1 VRILRL
7 SLPEGLNT
15 MTTHV
20 TPDQDTAVDAE
31 GQEYVFDPVWEKET
45 ERLVTNESIWDPG
58 TFERFDRI
66 GVARGWHCLEVG
78 AGSGSAARWLAERVG
93 PGGRVLATDLE
104 TARLRAI
111 GGQGVEV
118 LRHDIREEDL
128 PPDSFDLIHSRMVV
142 QHLPNKDEVVARLVA
157 ALKPGGVLF
166 LEDTDSLPLFR
177 SAVSEDFLQ
186 DIREAGYGLMRRA
199 GHEPR
204 GGHFDLQNAIASGLE
219 DVRAEGRVVMV
230 RGGSSQARHY
240 QLWLEFMAPRIV
252 AEGLLPQSR
261 IDEAVREM
269 GDPAHYWLSQV
280 LISTT
285 GRKPDGQGRAS

>member
-1 VRILRL
+1 
-7 SLPEGLNT
+7 
-15 MTTHV
+15 MTTHA
-20 TPDQDTAVDAE
+20 TPAQDTAGGAAA
-31 GQEYVFDPVWEKET
+31 QEYVFDPVWEKET
-45 ERLVTNESIWDPG
+45 ERLVTNEAIWDPG

-66 GVARGWHCLEVG
+66 GVGTGWHCLEVG
-78 AGSGSAARWLAERVG
+78 AGSGSAARWLAEHVG
-93 PGGRVLATDLE
+93 PTGRVLATDLE

-111 GGQGVEV
+111 DGKGVEV

-128 PPDSFDLIHSRMVV
+128 PPDTFDLVHSRMVV
-142 QHLPNKDEVVARLVA
+142 QHLPNKQQVVDRMVA

-177 SAVSEDFLQ
+177 SATSEDFLQ
-186 DIREAGYGLMRRA
+186 DVREAGYGLMRRS

-204 GGHFDLQNAIASGLE
+204 GGHFDLRHALAAGLE
-219 DVRAEGRVVMV
+219 NVQAEGRVVMV
-230 RGGSSQARHY
+230 RGGSPQARHY

-252 AEGLLPQSR
+252 DAGLLPQSR

-269 GDPAHYWLSQV
+269 GDPANFWLSQV

-285 GRKPDGQGRAS
+285 GRKPRTQVPTA